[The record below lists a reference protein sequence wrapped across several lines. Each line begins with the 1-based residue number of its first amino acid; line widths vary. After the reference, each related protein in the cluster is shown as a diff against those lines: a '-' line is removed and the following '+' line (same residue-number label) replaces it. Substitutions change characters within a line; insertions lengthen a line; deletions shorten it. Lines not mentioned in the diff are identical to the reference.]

1 MILKNF
7 DIAYQ
12 YINCENNNLIISNNL
27 MKINGWCKN
36 INNNLSALVVYDNKL
51 FYLFDKKYG
60 ITNEYHIKLKDG
72 NNKRERIFELMKKD
86 KFILSFIYE
95 IDRIIEGNS
104 PFEYIDDEDSDWGIF
119 VENRINNL
127 TKKTILSKY

>member
-1 MILKNF
+1 MI
-7 DIAYQ
+7 
-12 YINCENNNLIISNNL
+12 
-27 MKINGWCKN
+27 
-36 INNNLSALVVYDNKL
+36 
-51 FYLFDKKYG
+51 KKSG

-72 NNKRERIFELMKKD
+72 NNNRERIFKLMKKD

-104 PFEYIDDEDSDWGIF
+104 PFEYIDDEDNDWGIF